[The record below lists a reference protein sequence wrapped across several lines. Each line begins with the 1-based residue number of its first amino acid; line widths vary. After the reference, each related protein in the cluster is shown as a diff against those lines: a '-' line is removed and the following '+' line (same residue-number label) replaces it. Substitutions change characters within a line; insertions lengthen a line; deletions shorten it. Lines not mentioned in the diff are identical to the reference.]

1 MMRLSVHWLNDSL
14 LDALEY
20 IMPKKPFTPAEVEL
34 QQNRIMDGAA
44 RVMAETGYH
53 QLSMR
58 TLASRLEMTASNI
71 YNYFPGKESL
81 LLNIR
86 RRGFELAFRQIFTF
100 SVGQSGDVRT
110 VLVFLKQL
118 VCFGQAYPGYY
129 ALMFQP
135 PQMTLD
141 ESPELEALNQQLNR
155 LIGDWQ
161 QQIQHMLT
169 TVIPTLDDC
178 GSLYRQRVTLFFM
191 ASVHGL
197 ISGYHHNAFP
207 GVIED
212 QLSEDF
218 LHDFVGRLVAAIGLQ
233 TPDIK
238 ALPLRQ
244 NA

>member
-1 MMRLSVHWLNDSL
+1 
-14 LDALEY
+14 
-20 IMPKKPFTPAEVEL
+20 MPKKPFTPAEVEL

-58 TLASRLEMTASNI
+58 TLAARLEMTASNI

-100 SVGQSGDVRT
+100 PVGQAGDPRALAT
-110 VLVFLKQL
+110 FMKQL
-118 VCFGQAYPGYY
+118 VCFDQAYPGYY

-135 PQMTLD
+135 PKMAVD
-141 ESPELEALNQQLNR
+141 EAPELDALNQQLNR
-155 LIGDWQ
+155 LISDWQ
-161 QQIQHMLT
+161 QQIQQMLS
-169 TVIPTLDDC
+169 TVIPSLNDC
-178 GSLYRQRVTLFFM
+178 GSLYRQRVVLFFM
-191 ASVHGL
+191 AAVHGL
-197 ISGYHHNAFP
+197 ISGHHYDSFP
-207 GVIED
+207 DVLESE
-212 QLSEDF
+212 LSDD
-218 LHDFVGRLVAAIGLQ
+218 LISDFVGRLIAAIGM
-233 TPDIK
+233 PAAEAI